1 MPWEPL
7 PTKILEPVQP
17 TLCAEVFLFNINV
30 KYFIY

>member
-7 PTKILEPVQP
+7 PTKILEPVGP
-17 TLCAEVFLFNINV
+17 HVLGFFYLININV